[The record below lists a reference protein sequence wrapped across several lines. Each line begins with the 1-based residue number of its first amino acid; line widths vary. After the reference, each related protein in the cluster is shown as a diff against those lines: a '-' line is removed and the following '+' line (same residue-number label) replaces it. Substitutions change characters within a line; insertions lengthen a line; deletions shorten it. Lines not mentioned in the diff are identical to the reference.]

1 MSGPRLDRFAERRTL
16 LYPFATPGARLRV
29 AVAEG
34 LTFSAVAFNGNP
46 ALSGPG
52 DPQVRNSSGTN
63 FLIGE
68 GGFLMMGELAYQ
80 FDRQPSSPDPMS
92 DIKLGGWYHTA
103 DFPDLRR
110 DTLGHSLADA
120 TSTGIAATHQGNFG
134 LYMISIR

>member
-52 DPQVRNSSGTN
+52 DPQVRNSSATN
-63 FLIGE
+63 FLIGK

-92 DIKLGGWYHTA
+92 DINWAAGTIPRIFLI
-103 DFPDLRR
+103 F
-110 DTLGHSLADA
+110 
-120 TSTGIAATHQGNFG
+120 AATPWGIPWPTRPAQASPPHTREILGF
-134 LYMISIR
+134 I